1 MNKKNNYFYL
11 LIIYNLFY
19 FILHKFKFN
28 FNLL

>member
-19 FILHKFKFN
+19 FILDKFI

>member
-19 FILHKFKFN
+19 FILYKFI